1 MPGKMLIIRI
11 NREMTAQKIAS
22 SICIFDFFMLCMM
35 NAKRAKAARIRMIR
49 RVSDTVNS

>member
-22 SICIFDFFMLCMM
+22 SICIFDFFY
-35 NAKRAKAARIRMIR
+35 AAHDECKEGK
-49 RVSDTVNS
+49 SGKNKDDSKSE